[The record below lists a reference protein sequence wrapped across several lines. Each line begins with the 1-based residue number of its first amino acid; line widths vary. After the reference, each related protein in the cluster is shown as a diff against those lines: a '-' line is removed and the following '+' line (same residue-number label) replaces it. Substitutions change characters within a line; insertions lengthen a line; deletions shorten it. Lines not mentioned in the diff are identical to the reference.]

1 MQLELASIEIINF
14 KSIDHI
20 EIPVKKYGNSYTTV
34 LVGLNG
40 AGKSNILDA
49 INFFNKNAL
58 SKSKLHFKDICCNL
72 NNNKEYSE
80 ILYYYNLSDDIK
92 KDIFI
97 KLDIIGSFVEKIKN
111 IRFCKNIYL
120 HKDDAEL
127 TIEDFFYCL
136 NTSFAEYAYLKM
148 PENSLQ
154 KYRIIDASNL
164 KKEGFE
170 EYEYLD
176 RESFSKIIKET
187 FFKDGIDYV
196 YDISIWR
203 ATNLFQQSIDLKNI
217 ALNKNSLIEIEN
229 IFSFCGYD
237 IETVLKAPSTSL
249 YNIKQNIS
257 KKLTKYFN
265 DVWKEHKI
273 DISIDI
279 DSSTK
284 IMNFYIKDKD
294 NNEGDCFSKID
305 SRSQGLKQFLSL
317 ILTLS
322 IRNKTE
328 QCKNQIILIDE
339 PETHLHPSGIR
350 YMRDEIL
357 KIGENNFVFV
367 ATHSPFFIDQKN
379 MERHFIVKKEDDGM
393 TSITPFSKDT
403 KSFDDEVLR
412 QAFGINILSDFLPP
426 NKILVEGLSDCM
438 LIQKALSIL
447 DNNFCYGIT
456 NGQGGNI
463 KQVASILKY
472 YNVPCLVLV
481 DDDKDGRKYK
491 NEIKELGSPFTD
503 NNVLTLHD
511 LCGEIPQN
519 STIEDCLDK
528 GFITN
533 IVNSVVGKTNAQ
545 FSFVPDDQKPIMVSI
560 KEQIM
565 QAGMKPDADKLI
577 EEIKT
582 EISTQFNPN
591 PSSLETKNPLLKKL
605 ANGIITHLKQER

>member
-1 MQLELASIEIINF
+1 
-14 KSIDHI
+14 
-20 EIPVKKYGNSYTTV
+20 
-34 LVGLNG
+34 
-40 AGKSNILDA
+40 
-49 INFFNKNAL
+49 
-58 SKSKLHFKDICCNL
+58 
-72 NNNKEYSE
+72 
-80 ILYYYNLSDDIK
+80 
-92 KDIFI
+92 
-97 KLDIIGSFVEKIKN
+97 
-111 IRFCKNIYL
+111 
-120 HKDDAEL
+120 
-127 TIEDFFYCL
+127 
-136 NTSFAEYAYLKM
+136 
-148 PENSLQ
+148 
-154 KYRIIDASNL
+154 
-164 KKEGFE
+164 
-170 EYEYLD
+170 
-176 RESFSKIIKET
+176 
-187 FFKDGIDYV
+187 
-196 YDISIWR
+196 
-203 ATNLFQQSIDLKNI
+203 
-217 ALNKNSLIEIEN
+217 
-229 IFSFCGYD
+229 
-237 IETVLKAPSTSL
+237 
-249 YNIKQNIS
+249 
-257 KKLTKYFN
+257 
-265 DVWKEHKI
+265 
-273 DISIDI
+273 
-279 DSSTK
+279 
-284 IMNFYIKDKD
+284 MNFYIKDKD

-393 TSITPFSKDT
+393 TSITPFSKDI

-491 NEIKELGSPFTD
+491 NEIKELGSTFTD

-533 IVNSVVGKTNAQ
+533 IVNNVVGKTNAQ
-545 FSFVPDDQKPIMVSI
+545 FSFVLDDQKPIMVSI
-560 KEQIM
+560 KEHIM
-565 QAGMKPDADKLI
+565 RAGMKADADKLI

-605 ANGIITHLKQER
+605 ADSIITHLKQEK

>member
-20 EIPVKKYGNSYTTV
+20 EIPVKKYGKSYTTV

-40 AGKSNILDA
+40 AGKSNILEA
-49 INFFNKNAL
+49 LNFFNKNTL
-58 SKSKLHFKDICCNL
+58 SKNKAVFKDIRCNIK
-72 NNNKEYSE
+72 NNKNFSGVCYH
-80 ILYYYNLSDDIK
+80 YNLTDDSK
-92 KDIFI
+92 YDIFLNLHVSGNCI
-97 KLDIIGSFVEKIKN
+97 EKIKN
-111 IRFCKNIYL
+111 IQFCRKIYIQE
-120 HKDDAEL
+120 DETEL
-127 TIEDFFYCL
+127 NVEDLFYCL
-136 NTSFAEYAYLKM
+136 DTNITEYAYLKM
-148 PENSLQ
+148 PENSIQ
-154 KYRIIDASNL
+154 KYRIIEANNL
-164 KKEGFE
+164 NREGFE
-170 EYEYLD
+170 EYKRLNTE
-176 RESFSKIIKET
+176 EFSKIIKET

-203 ATNLFQQSIDLKNI
+203 ATNLFQQNIDLKNI

-237 IETVLKAPSTSL
+237 IETVLNAPSTSL

-393 TSITPFSKDT
+393 TSITPFSKDI

-533 IVNSVVGKTNAQ
+533 IVNNVVGKTNAQ
-545 FSFVPDDQKPIMVSI
+545 FSFDPDDQKPIMVSI
-560 KEQIM
+560 KEKIM
-565 QAGMKPDADKLI
+565 KAGMKADADKLI

-591 PSSLETKNPLLKKL
+591 PSSLEKKNPLLKKL
-605 ANGIITHLKQER
+605 ADGIITHLKQEK